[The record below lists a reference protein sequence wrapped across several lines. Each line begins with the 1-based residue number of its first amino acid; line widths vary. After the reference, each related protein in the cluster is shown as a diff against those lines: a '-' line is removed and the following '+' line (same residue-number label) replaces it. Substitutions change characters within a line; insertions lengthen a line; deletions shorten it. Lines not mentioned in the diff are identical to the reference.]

1 LLDSLLQETTM
12 TTLSKEDYLKRY
24 LSNDAPDKKKKKKKK
39 DKKVAKIQP
48 RMRIIDLD
56 ADVPP
61 NFEPETV
68 IGSDD
73 EDEDLEL
80 KPVIAN
86 VEDDRPEE
94 VKVFEEFKK
103 SGRWRTME
111 GDDLTQ
117 KHIVEDLIKLEV
129 KAEPEDDYPTNRHK
143 QKKKKKKKIKLDR
156 NGVEIKEE
164 PLSPGRIKTEVDSDT
179 SPPRKRHDSDASPPR
194 KRHDSDASS
203 PRKRHDSDASPPRK
217 RHDSDASPPRKRHD
231 SDASPPRKRHD
242 SDASPPRKSRKHGSD
257 SDNSPP
263 RKKRRDSDASPPR
276 QNRADSDASPPRR
289 GGGNDSDASPP
300 RKSDKMSKTLDG
312 KRAGLQRAGDLKT
325 ELEEIRRKEARMFD
339 KMDSSVSGRFA
350 ETKVRGRLA
359 EAEEKK
365 RLEAEKK
372 EVPDHIKEK
381 FKQWNKGVKQVK
393 SSMAMLED
401 NLYEMSKPLTR
412 TENDVDRE
420 TLLKEQ
426 EREEDPM
433 LKYIQKKK
441 EKSLG
446 RVKKLPKYTGPQPP
460 ANRFGI
466 WPGYRWDG
474 VVRTN
479 GFETKLLTKDIKK
492 NLEENEAYKWSY
504 GDGDG

>member
-1 LLDSLLQETTM
+1 M

-179 SPPRKRHDSDASPPR
+179 SP
-194 KRHDSDASS
+194 